1 MCKAGKYK
9 KYAYAADTC
18 VLESPTLIKYC
29 LNNEKTLHYY
39 ILD

>member
-18 VLESPTLIKYC
+18 VLESPISMKYYF
-29 LNNEKTLHYY
+29 NNEKTYCY
-39 ILD
+39 T